1 MRAVK
6 IWLWVGV
13 FMVFIQVL
21 IGGIT
26 RLTGSGLSITE
37 WSVIMGAVPPTN
49 AAQWNDAFEQY
60 KQFPQYQLVN
70 QHFTLSEFKNIFG
83 GNIYI
88 AIGTTYRVGFYFHLF
103 GFGLEKQLIAHG
115 KINYGLFF
123 IGWLARI
130 NGLDYGCQWIN

>member
-88 AIGTTYRVGFYFHLF
+88 AIGHDLSGWFFYFHVF

-123 IGWLARI
+123 YWVACK
-130 NGLDYGCQWIN
+130 D

>member
-88 AIGTTYRVGFYFHLF
+88 AIGHDLSGWFLF
-103 GFGLEKQLIAHG
+103 PFIWFWIRKTIDHTWKNKLWIV
-115 KINYGLFF
+115 F